1 METTTEQEKIVS
13 PFTPTP
19 SKTEVNKARQDL
31 FWEFY
36 ATTVLEGVPNI
47 TQSAIK
53 AGFTED
59 FAERVGQQKWFK
71 EKFKKVFRDDMLSKA
86 EKNLKEILSLPYL
99 IKKKKDGE
107 EYYEVDTDIL
117 KLVLDTS
124 KTIVKSLGKDEG
136 YSERSEVTGK
146 GGEPVVFMPIELLD
160 KHKLTNNEEK

>member
-13 PFTPTP
+13 PFIPET
-19 SKTEVNKARQDL
+19 SVHENNKARQEM

-36 ATTVLEGVPNI
+36 AATVAEGTPNI
-47 TQSAIK
+47 LQSAIK
-53 AGFTED
+53 AGFTPD
-59 FAERVGQQKWFK
+59 SAGKVGKTKWFK
-71 EKFKKVFRDDMLSKA
+71 EKDKKVFRGDMLDKA

-124 KTIVKSLGKDEG
+124 KAIVKSLGKDEG

-146 GGEPVVFMPIELLD
+146 GGEPVVFMPIELLN
-160 KHKLTNNEEK
+160 KHQLTNNEEK